1 MWGIKRLGVAV
12 VCAKA
17 KRGRENERKN
27 DLDNGKWKKEDS
39 RKREKMENRREKKE
53 IYAHP

>member
-39 RKREKMENRREKKE
+39 RKREKNGK
-53 IYAHP
+53 